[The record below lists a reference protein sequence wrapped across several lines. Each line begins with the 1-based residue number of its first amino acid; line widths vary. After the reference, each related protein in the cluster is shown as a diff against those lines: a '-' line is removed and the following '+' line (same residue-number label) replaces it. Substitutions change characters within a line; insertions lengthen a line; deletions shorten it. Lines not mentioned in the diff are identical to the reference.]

1 MPQSHCAGKRPGAP
15 MAKSYALILCSAY
28 LPLFVLCFSRAQSVT
43 GRIMLQPIRPMVAC
57 KLVRIPIKHKYY
69 APLTATCSTIER
81 TAACQRNEAL
91 WQRSV
96 SKDKTALRFRIFCH
110 LRIGPTHIT
119 LFGDVI
125 VQHGKRIC
133 RKRIRMFVRKA
144 DKISFFAATG
154 QSFRSFAELPMAE
167 IMDVGSSM
175 RKPFCK
181 PFRAGAA
188 HHFFPCRVRPVN
200 SPTIVGHSRAKI
212 CGRNRN
218 HKPKRD

>member
-1 MPQSHCAGKRPGAP
+1 MVIYYATIPLRWQAIRRSNGK
-15 MAKSYALILCSAY
+15 ILCTNPMHWG
-28 LPLFVLCFSRAQSVT
+28 LPLLVLCFSRAQSVT

-81 TAACQRNEAL
+81 TAACQRNEVL

-154 QSFRSFAELPMAE
+154 QAFRSFAELPMAE

-175 RKPFCK
+175 RKIRK
-181 PFRAGAA
+181 
-188 HHFFPCRVRPVN
+188 
-200 SPTIVGHSRAKI
+200 SHS
-212 CGRNRN
+212 
-218 HKPKRD
+218 HKS